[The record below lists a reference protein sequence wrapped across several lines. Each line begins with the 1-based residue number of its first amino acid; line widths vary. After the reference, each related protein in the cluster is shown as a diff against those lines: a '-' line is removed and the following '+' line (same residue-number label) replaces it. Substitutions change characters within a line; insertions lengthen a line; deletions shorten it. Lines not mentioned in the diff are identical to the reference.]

1 MWALMCLGGKEL
13 MRIELMSM
21 IREPLWNTALPMS
34 QSAEQTETK
43 EKSGGSMYSP
53 LTWCDRQTSL
63 KRLDSRLEARLTT
76 LREKEISLEP
86 NSGKED
92 LQTSTASAL
101 PTLSPLIQPQRPPEE
116 NTFQLNYPAG
126 TKEPCQTKRE
136 RKREKTNKSSNHIKA
151 RHYLQTKESKKDRTN
166 MRAYQNF
173 LFRKIPR
180 FIIYFAR

>member
-1 MWALMCLGGKEL
+1 MSLDVSRRERAYENRINEHDQRAPLKHRSPDESKCWANGD
-13 MRIELMSM
+13 
-21 IREPLWNTALPMS
+21 
-34 QSAEQTETK
+34 K
-43 EKSGGSMYSP
+43 EKSGGCMYSP